1 MNRKNRKTN
10 KYPNGYAPKISYW
23 TNKLSE
29 TSNLEERS
37 FILGKIKYF
46 TDREQDLV
54 QRLLMNEY
62 RDGEEILRHMGG

>member
-1 MNRKNRKTN
+1 MNRKTN

-29 TSNLEERS
+29 TSNLEEKY

-46 TDREQDLV
+46 TSREDERV
-54 QRLLMNEY
+54 QRLLRNEY